1 MDYKKIGLKVIEK
14 LNNNGFEAYFV
25 GGFVRDYLM
34 NIDSTDIDIT
44 TNASPEDIIRLF
56 DNVNNDGISYYSL
69 KVNEDNHIF
78 EITTFRHELS
88 YDDYRHPIVEIAKTL
103 DDDLKRRDFTINALA
118 MDKDDN
124 IIDKFNGLNDL
135 KNKIIRV
142 IGDGNVRFKEDAL
155 RILRACYFK
164 AKTGFEIEQKTM
176 TSMINNAHFLTELSN
191 ESIKRELTKL
201 FNQENKF
208 LGMDALINS
217 KSAYYLGFEKTLSYV
232 LNNNLNLSLDD
243 VLIISASIENSKIE
257 LTKNQNKEAE
267 FIKENIYRIDVQDN
281 FQLYKIG
288 KKRLELLAHSLNTL
302 GNNIDLND
310 LLNKYDLLSIKSF
323 KDVLISPL
331 EIKEEFDVDGAK
343 LGLIIEEIEKNIL
356 NNNISNNKDI
366 IKSFIKKIV

>member
-1 MDYKKIGLKVIEK
+1 M
-14 LNNNGFEAYFV
+14 
-25 GGFVRDYLM
+25 
-34 NIDSTDIDIT
+34 
-44 TNASPEDIIRLF
+44 F

-135 KNKIIRV
+135 NNKIIRV

-176 TSMINNAHFLTELSN
+176 TSMINNAQFLTELSN

-201 FNQENKF
+201 FN
-208 LGMDALINS
+208 
-217 KSAYYLGFEKTLSYV
+217 SA
-232 LNNNLNLSLDD
+232 
-243 VLIISASIENSKIE
+243 
-257 LTKNQNKEAE
+257 
-267 FIKENIYRIDVQDN
+267 
-281 FQLYKIG
+281 
-288 KKRLELLAHSLNTL
+288 
-302 GNNIDLND
+302 
-310 LLNKYDLLSIKSF
+310 
-323 KDVLISPL
+323 
-331 EIKEEFDVDGAK
+331 
-343 LGLIIEEIEKNIL
+343 
-356 NNNISNNKDI
+356 
-366 IKSFIKKIV
+366 